1 MRLRSR
7 HLYLSAF
14 LLASCLANELRA
26 QTTTSG
32 GLTGVVTDQ
41 SGALVVNADVEIKDN
56 SKGTTQS
63 TKTDREGVYRFFFLA
78 PARYTL
84 KVTHEG
90 FRTESRTV
98 NVLLGPPVTVN
109 VSLRVAKTSSE
120 ITVTGEAPLVQANNG
135 DLSATMSQTQVSELP
150 NPGNDLT
157 YIAQTAPGILMNT
170 DIQATNFSSLGMP
183 SSSTLFTVN
192 GMNDNDNG
200 FGLNNTGSLNL
211 LLGQNQVQE
220 ATVVS
225 IGYSGQFG
233 GSAGGSVNFITKSGS
248 NMLHGN
254 AQYYWN
260 GTALNANSWLNNATG
275 LPRPVDNA
283 NQWAAS
289 LGGPVKK
296 DKLFFFLDTEGL
308 ALLLP
313 QIFFVAIPSPQFESA
328 TITNVD
334 LRFGSTS
341 ASDALYKRIFSLYNG
356 AAGASSAQPG
366 GWSPHTDPTGCTGF
380 QGLGAGVPC
389 ALHYATSLGDPSIDW
404 LASGRFDWNLSSKD
418 RAFFQAQYD
427 GGHITFVDPI
437 NSGFE
442 AYHKQPWW
450 VGQLNE
456 AHTFSSTAASQFLF
470 AASYIGWWN
479 RLANPEQALT
489 LFPTSLNFFATNTYS
504 SLAPFNSWG
513 VVNAGRP
520 TTQFQISEDV
530 FKIAGKHSW
539 GFGGTLERIYW
550 TLHSYTSYL
559 DGSLVPQ
566 TLDAFYQG
574 GVDPTNPEI
583 DATQLTQSFSSQT
596 SERVLFLS
604 LGLYGQDEWHAR
616 PNLSFTVALRG
627 EHYSN
632 PGCPDRC
639 FVRLSEPVGTIT
651 HDPAQPYNEGILA
664 NERQALPGVERV
676 LWSPRGSFAWQPL
689 GVSRTSVLRGGI
701 GIFYDPLP
709 GNTALWLSTN
719 LPRYNVYT
727 VVGDNLSPNEK
738 TNLFNDAAA
747 SNLAFVNGFNSGQTL
762 AQIQAQISDVYP
774 PGFTPPALITTGT
787 THAAQYQRWSLE
799 WQQAFGA
806 QTSLKVLYTG
816 HHGIHELFLDPDA
829 NAWGFGSLPG
839 SLCSS
844 PPVPPCADPRFGEAT
859 NIRSVAV
866 SNYNAAV
873 ISFGQRFSRWG
884 TGLLQVNYTYS
895 HEFDEISNGGQN
907 AFTSAW
913 MSAPQNP
920 NDLKDAYGPAD
931 YDVRHALNA
940 SYVWGPPL
948 REVFRGH
955 GPERLLSGWQVSGTV
970 FVHSGYP
977 YTAVDYQESVQLAG
991 RNNYF
996 GLLYAVPVGPIPSG
1010 FPCGESAANP
1020 FNPVPCLPA
1029 QVSANGN
1036 PSQNALFVQ
1045 SGCETGFNTGKV
1057 PGSSGPC
1064 GGSAVSFAQGRNRF
1078 RAPGYFDTDLTIMQN
1093 TKLPHWESAIL
1104 GFGFQ
1109 FYNLLNHPNFGIP
1122 NEDISSTTF
1131 GQILYTSQPPTTLLG
1146 SGRGGNASARMIQL
1160 KAQLKF

>member
-7 HLYLSAF
+7 CLYLSAF
-14 LLASCLANELRA
+14 LAICFARELAA

-63 TKTDREGVYRFFFLA
+63 TKTDREGVYRFFFVA

-84 KVTHEG
+84 GVTHQG
-90 FRTESRTV
+90 FRPESRTV
-98 NVLLGPPVTVN
+98 SVLLGPPVTVN
-109 VSLRVAKTSSE
+109 VSLAVAKTSNE
-120 ITVTGEAPLVQANNG
+120 ITVTGEAPLVQAENG
-135 DLSATMSQTQVSELP
+135 DVSATMNQTQISELP

-200 FGLNNTGSLNL
+200 FGWNNTGSLNL

-233 GSAGGSVNFITKSGS
+233 GSAGGSVNYITKSGS
-248 NMLHGN
+248 NTLHGT

-275 LPRPVDNA
+275 VARPFDSA

-296 DKLFFFLDTEGL
+296 DKLFFFLDAEGL
-308 ALLLP
+308 RVLLP
-313 QIFFVAIPSPQFESA
+313 QTFLVAIPSPQFESA
-328 TITNVD
+328 TIANID
-334 LRFGSTS
+334 SRFGSTS
-341 ASDALYKRIFSLYNG
+341 ASDAFYKRIFSLYNG
-356 AAGASSAQPG
+356 APGASSAQLG
-366 GWSPHTDPTGCTGF
+366 GWSRQTDPTGCTEF
-380 QGLGAGVPC
+380 RDLGAGVNC
-389 ALHYATSLGDPSIDW
+389 ALHYATSIGDPSIDW
-404 LASGRFDWNLSSKD
+404 LASGRFDWNIGPKD
-418 RAFFQAQYD
+418 HAFFQAQYD
-427 GGHITFVDPI
+427 GGHIAFVDPI
-437 NSGFE
+437 NSGFD

-450 VGQLNE
+450 VDQFNE

-479 RLANPEQALT
+479 RLADPQQALT
-489 LFPTSLNFFATNTYS
+489 LFPTSLNFLATNTYS
-504 SLAPFNSWG
+504 SLAPFNVG
-513 VVNAGRP
+513 GAVNAGRP
-520 TTQFQISEDV
+520 TTQFQISEDI
-530 FKIAGKHSW
+530 FKIAGKHSL

-574 GVDPTNPEI
+574 GVDPANPSV
-583 DATQLTQSFSSQT
+583 DATQLTQSFSSEA
-596 SERVLFLS
+596 SGRALFLS

-616 PNLSFTVALRG
+616 PNLTLTVALRG

-632 PGCPDRC
+632 PVCIGRC
-639 FVRLSEPVGTIT
+639 FARLSAPVGTIT
-651 HDPAQPYNEGILA
+651 YDPAQPYSQGILT
-664 NERQALPGVERV
+664 NERQALPGVETV
-676 LWSPRGSFAWQPL
+676 LWSPRVSFAWQPL

-727 VVGDNLSPNEK
+727 VAGDNLSPNEK

-762 AQIQAQISDVYP
+762 AQIQGQIKGVSP
-774 PGFTPPALITTGT
+774 PGFIPPALITPGT

-806 QTSLKVLYTG
+806 RTSWKVLYTG

-829 NAWGFGSLPG
+829 NAWGFGSLPS

-844 PPVPPCADPRFGEAT
+844 PPVPPCADPRFGEVT
-859 NIRSVAV
+859 NAESTAV
-866 SNYNAAV
+866 SNYNAV
-873 ISFGQRFSRWG
+873 VLSFGRRIVGWG

-895 HEFDEISNGGQN
+895 HEFDEISDGGQN
-907 AFTSAW
+907 PFTSAW

-920 NDLKDAYGPAD
+920 SDLRGAYGPAD
-931 YDVRHALNA
+931 YDVRHSLNA
-940 SYVWGPPL
+940 SYVWEPPL
-948 REVFRGH
+948 GQLFRGH
-955 GPERLLSGWQVSGTV
+955 GWAPLFSGWQVSGTI

-977 YTAVDYQESVQLAG
+977 YTAVDVKTSSNLAVP
-991 RNNYF
+991 NNYF
-996 GLLYAVPVGPIPSG
+996 GLLYAVPVGPIPSN

-1029 QVSANGN
+1029 QVSANGD
-1036 PSQNALFVQ
+1036 PSPNALFVQ
-1045 SGCETGFNTGKV
+1045 SGCETGFNTGNV
-1057 PGSSGPC
+1057 PGPSGPC
-1064 GGSAVSFAQGRNRF
+1064 GGTAVSFAQGRNRF
-1078 RAPGYFDTDLTIMQN
+1078 RAPGYFDTDLAIMKN
-1093 TKLPHWESAIL
+1093 TKFPHWESAML
-1104 GFGFQ
+1104 G
-1109 FYNLLNHPNFGIP
+1109 
-1122 NEDISSTTF
+1122 
-1131 GQILYTSQPPTTLLG
+1131 LG
-1146 SGRGGNASARMIQL
+1146 
-1160 KAQLKF
+1160 